1 MTIVGNNNGRTNGI
15 DISHIVQ
22 FLEIEPCRLEDRNWS
37 RLILSFVIVI
47 KFLSYDSHV
56 EIQCLQW
63 FYAGPCYTKSIVRTK
78 MRHRE
83 TSPLDLSCATS
94 YVTWRESLCRW
105 NEPLHTLYTYISLHL
120 VIGIKK
126 KKRRKKKRENTSYR
140 QRLLIRYDT
149 TTRHGNAR
157 IHIRFLTQDV
167 TGSHRV
173 YAIERSM
180 RKGISC
186 EKDRQNC
193 THLVRFDI
201 IRTSP
206 RCFTLDANSFL
217 RFRIVSSFQ
226 KRNLWRMLWTRNAV
240 NGVQSRRVR
249 TAGW

>member
-126 KKRRKKKRENTSYR
+126 KKEEKKTRKHLVSTTPFNT
-140 QRLLIRYDT
+140 IWHHDT
-149 TTRHGNAR
+149 TRQCKNSHSIFNTGCDRKSSCLRDRKVNAER
-157 IHIRFLTQDV
+157 NKLWKIVKLCTSCSVWHNKNIATMFHPWREFIRF
-167 TGSHRV
+167 
-173 YAIERSM
+173 
-180 RKGISC
+180 
-186 EKDRQNC
+186 
-193 THLVRFDI
+193 F
-201 IRTSP
+201 
-206 RCFTLDANSFL
+206 
-217 RFRIVSSFQ
+217 VSD
-226 KRNLWRMLWTRNAV
+226 LWTTCNFEREIRWMV
-240 NGVQSRRVR
+240 FSR
-249 TAGW
+249 GC